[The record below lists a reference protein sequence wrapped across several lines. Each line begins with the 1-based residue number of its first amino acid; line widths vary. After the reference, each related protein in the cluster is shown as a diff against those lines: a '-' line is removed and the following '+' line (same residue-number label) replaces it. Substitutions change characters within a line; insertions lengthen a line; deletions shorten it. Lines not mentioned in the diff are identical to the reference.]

1 MVKKVRIT
9 SPGEYDRH
17 DAEVRFVAVVDGRT
31 VNVSITSYALFIVSE
46 ALGMSRS
53 EPLVTYAASGRLLE
67 AVIGEVIGAAGAGQ
81 STYLVSHDDVLRVTG
96 SSGEGHPDAPKR
108 WQA

>member
-1 MVKKVRIT
+1 MKVRIT

-17 DAEVRFVAVVDGRT
+17 DADVRFIAVVDGRA
-31 VNVSITSYALFIVSE
+31 VSVSITTYALFIIGE
-46 ALGMSRS
+46 ALEMPRA

-67 AVIGEVIGAAGAGQ
+67 AVVADVVGAAGAGQ

-96 SSGEGHPDAPKR
+96 SSGEGNAHVPKR
-108 WQA
+108 RQS